1 MLAYALIQ
9 EMPNGWWKG
18 LVSGWHGLPEQFALS
33 HEGIIR
39 EMTSVANEYAKE
51 RTDVF
56 HEGHASSAAAFSF
69 AASARSSSAL
79 ASRAVF
85 FSFSTGKSLTVP

>member
-51 RTDVF
+51 RTDRGMPVPAS
-56 HEGHASSAAAFSF
+56 HPARLEGW
-69 AASARSSSAL
+69 RQ
-79 ASRAVF
+79 VPI
-85 FSFSTGKSLTVP
+85 SLELGR